1 MWLLIEEMKI
11 GALCAYYS
19 MITERDA
26 GWIIKM
32 LQINF

>member
-1 MWLLIEEMKI
+1 MVI
-11 GALCAYYS
+11 GQGSQIYYS

-32 LQINF
+32 LQLLINF